1 MRPHPYLRAY
11 MAGIVVPTMFL
22 LIIIMVYA
30 YHRYY
35 FEVPNQFVIP
45 LPGRPLDRAIMF
57 PMAVV
62 PNAWGAWNMLHLAF
76 RSRIRLPLGVH
87 GALLVLVLIPG
98 GIAMARLLDVFT
110 IQLQFALPMV
120 PIGMGVYYLAWKYL
134 VGFLNQEMG
143 IA

>member
-1 MRPHPYLRAY
+1 
-11 MAGIVVPTMFL
+11 MAGIVVPTLFL

-62 PNAWGAWNMLHLAF
+62 PNAWGAWNMLHLAL
-76 RSRIRLPLGVH
+76 RSRLRLPLGVH

-98 GIAMARLLDVFT
+98 GIAVARLLDVFT

-120 PIGMGVYYLAWKYL
+120 PIGMAVYYLAWKYL

>member
-1 MRPHPYLRAY
+1 MRPRPYLRAY
-11 MAGIVVPTMFL
+11 MAGIVVPTLFL
-22 LIIIMVYA
+22 LLIVMVYA

-45 LPGRPLDRAIMF
+45 LPGRPLNRAVMF

-62 PNAWGAWNMLHLAF
+62 PNAWGAWNMLHLAL
-76 RSRIRLPLGVH
+76 RSRIRLSLGVH
-87 GALLVLVLIPG
+87 GALLVLILIPG
-98 GIAMARLLDVFT
+98 GIAVARLLDVFT

-120 PIGMGVYYLAWKYL
+120 PVGMGVYYLAWKYL
-134 VGFLNQEMG
+134 VGFLNEEMG